1 MDDID
6 KMSREELIDYINK
19 LNRTLSKI
27 AEEKDNA
34 DTVVADLA
42 IELEQCFPYPRDAN
56 GYSIKVGDGLD
67 WNGVHGICVG
77 YEWYKNGELA
87 DECSICFMN
96 DDGDV
101 DYPRHSSVVKEHMR
115 YRIGE

>member
-19 LNRTLSKI
+19 LNRTLSKM
-27 AEEKDNA
+27 AEETDNA
-34 DTVVADLA
+34 DTAIADLA

-77 YEWYKNGELA
+77 YEWYK
-87 DECSICFMN
+87 
-96 DDGDV
+96 
-101 DYPRHSSVVKEHMR
+101 RSSSMMILTSQ
-115 YRIGE
+115 IGTRSRRSRATVRCAERG